1 MEKYTFNGKT
11 LEDALEVAYNELNVG
26 KDDIFYK
33 SSEQKGGLFKAK
45 KVEVEVIKKADV
57 DNFIKDFA
65 LKITSD
71 MGFQTQIESKVR
83 DGILNITLHGDNN
96 NLLIGKDGKNMAALS
111 TIIRQA
117 VYNELGFFYK
127 FNLDVGEYKLKQQ
140 KNIERMAR
148 SVARDVAK
156 SKVEA
161 KLEPMNS
168 YERRIVHNILN
179 DDKYVYTESFGEEPN
194 RYVVI
199 KPREQD
205 KITN

>member
-57 DNFIKDFA
+57 DDFIKDFA

-83 DGILNITLHGDNN
+83 DGILNITLHSDNN

-140 KNIERMAR
+140 KNIERMAK

-179 DDKYVYTESFGEEPN
+179 GDKYVYTESFGEEPN

-199 KPREQD
+199 KPRED
-205 KITN
+205 

>member
-1 MEKYTFNGKT
+1 MEVYSYEGKKANEVFEKALSDLNVT
-11 LEDALEVAYNELNVG
+11 EAEILYHKQINKGGFLKSDTVKFTIVKLTEVQNAIKSFLEETINNMGLEVKFETNIREKQINI
-26 KDDIFYK
+26 KIF
-33 SSEQKGGLFKAK
+33 S
-45 KVEVEVIKKADV
+45 
-57 DNFIKDFA
+57 
-65 LKITSD
+65 
-71 MGFQTQIESKVR
+71 
-83 DGILNITLHGDNN
+83 NN
-96 NLLIGKDGKNMAALS
+96 NSILIGKDGKNMAALS

-140 KNIERMAR
+140 KNIERMAK

-199 KPREQD
+199 KPRED
-205 KITN
+205 

>member
-57 DNFIKDFA
+57 DDFIKDFA

-71 MGFQTQIESKVR
+71 MGFQTQIESKIR
-83 DGILNITLHGDNN
+83 DGILNITLHSDNN

-111 TIIRQA
+111 TIIKQA

-140 KNIERMAR
+140 KNIERMAK

-199 KPREQD
+199 KPRED
-205 KITN
+205 

>member
-57 DNFIKDFA
+57 DDFIKDFA
-65 LKITSD
+65 LKITSN

-83 DGILNITLHGDNN
+83 DGILNITLHSDNN

-140 KNIERMAR
+140 KNIERMAK

-199 KPREQD
+199 KPRED
-205 KITN
+205 